1 MTTAAVGYEP
11 VYAWVKQVVGQTH
24 RTVGRTVAWAVLCMV
39 VAQRVTPAALA
50 RALPHE
56 QAGSGRSCLRRVRR
70 WWQGPTL
77 EQVEISPPLIQQAL
91 RMRPPSQAVVVAM
104 DTTRVGPWEVWVAGI
119 VVSGRIL
126 PIGWAVIPYPWP
138 KGRYRATTLAL
149 VKQLQAAFPPGQRWS
164 LVADRGFPS
173 AALFAQLRT
182 GGTDWSLRL
191 RLSDWV
197 RIAGVYAKVLEH
209 LAAGRLRVGQ
219 RTVAT
224 VGTGHPTQP
233 LVRAWVVV
241 SAAVVT
247 PPRHKQNPGTHREQ
261 LARARRH
268 ARHRQHK
275 RGRKTTPP
283 SALAQRYAQTW
294 VLFSTAPTKTQAV
307 REYACRMSIEETFR
321 DWHHHW
327 AVRAA
332 TIALPTEARVTR
344 LIGIVCLAY
353 TLQMLVGYQV
363 SHTPDTQHRRAQWTV
378 TGRIS
383 WFWCGQRVFTDPGY
397 DWSPWLTQQW
407 GRLGHGSPLAL
418 AVPHVESEFALAA

>member
-1 MTTAAVGYEP
+1 MLNGYVGYEP

-24 RTVGRTVAWAVLCMV
+24 RTGGRTVAWAVLCIV
-39 VAQRVTPAALA
+39 GAQRVTPAALA

-56 QAGSGRSCLRRVRR
+56 QAGSGRWCLRRVRR

-77 EQVEISPPLIQQAL
+77 AQVEICPQLIRQAL
-91 RMRPPSQAVVVAM
+91 RVQPASQAVVVAM
-104 DTTRVGPWEVWVAGI
+104 DTTRVGPWEVGVAG
-119 VVSGRIL
+119 VVVGGRTL

-149 VKQLQAAFPPGQRWS
+149 VAQLQAAFPSDVRWS

-173 AALFAQLRT
+173 AALFAQLRA
-182 GGTDWSLRL
+182 GGTDFSLRL
-191 RLSDWV
+191 RLSDWG
-197 RIAGVYAKVLEH
+197 RGAGVYAKVLDH
-209 LAAGRLRVGQ
+209 LAAGRLRGGH
-219 RTVAT
+219 RTAAT
-224 VGTGHPTQP
+224 VGHGQPTQP
-233 LVRAWVVV
+233 LVRGWVVV
-241 SAAVVT
+241 SAAVAT
-247 PPRHKQNPGTHREQ
+247 PPRHKQNPGTQHERQ
-261 LARARRH
+261 VRARRH
-268 ARHRQHK
+268 ARHRQHQ

-294 VLFSTAPTKTQAV
+294 GLFTTAPTKTPAL
-307 REYACRMSIEETFR
+307 REYAARMAIEETFR

-332 TIALPTEARVTR
+332 TVSLPTEAMVTR

-363 SHTPDTQHRRAQWTV
+363 SRTPAAQRRRAQWTV

-397 DWSPWLTQQW
+397 D
-407 GRLGHGSPLAL
+407 GALGLPNNG
-418 AVPHVESEFALAA
+418 

>member
-1 MTTAAVGYEP
+1 MTTAAVGYES

-24 RTVGRTVAWAVLCMV
+24 RTVGRTVAWAVLCLV

-77 EQVEISPPLIQQAL
+77 EQVEISPQLIRQAL
-91 RMRPPSQAVVVAM
+91 QVHPTSQSVVVAM
-104 DTTRVGPWEVWVAGI
+104 DTTRVGPWEVWLAGI
-119 VVSGRIL
+119 VVSGRTM

-138 KGRYRATTLAL
+138 KGRYRTTTLAL
-149 VKQLQAAFPPGQRWS
+149 IRQLQGAFPPGVRWS
-164 LVADRGFPS
+164 VVADRGFPS
-173 AALFAQLRT
+173 AALFAQLRA
-182 GGTDWSLRL
+182 GGTDWSIRL

-197 RIAGVYAKVLEH
+197 WIAGVYAKVLDH
-209 LAAGRLRVGQ
+209 LATGRLRVGQ
-219 RTVAT
+219 RTAAT
-224 VGTGHPTQP
+224 VGNGHASQP
-233 LVRAWVVV
+233 LVRGWVVV
-241 SAAVVT
+241 SAAVAA
-247 PPRHKQNPGTHREQ
+247 PPRHKQNPGTQHER
-261 LARARRH
+261 LVRARRH

-275 RGRKTTPP
+275 QGRKTTPP

-294 VLFSTAPTKTQAV
+294 VVFTTAPTKTHAV
-307 REYACRMSIEETFR
+307 REYAARMAIEETFR

-332 TIALPTEARVTR
+332 TMSLPTEAMVTR
-344 LIGIVCLAY
+344 LIGIVCIAY

-363 SHTPDTQHRRAQWTV
+363 SHMPDAQHRRAQWTV

-383 WFWCGQRVFTDPGY
+383 WFWCGQRVFADPGY
-397 DWSPWLTQQW
+397 DWRIWLTQQW
-407 GRLGHGSPLAL
+407 VRLGRLSPPALAGSLAKPELAL
-418 AVPHVESEFALAA
+418 AA